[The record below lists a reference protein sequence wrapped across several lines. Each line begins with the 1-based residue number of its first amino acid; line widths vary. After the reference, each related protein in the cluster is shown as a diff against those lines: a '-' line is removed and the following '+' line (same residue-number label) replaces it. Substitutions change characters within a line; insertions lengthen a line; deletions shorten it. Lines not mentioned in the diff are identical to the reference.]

1 MNNGDD
7 KVLALMLRQVRCDGH
22 FFHISASI
30 ALTRAAVQSA
40 ICSGATMLRTSD
52 YMLVLRSKLFDM
64 VGPELDFD
72 DSLTVEPNDS
82 D

>member
-1 MNNGDD
+1 MT
-7 KVLALMLRQVRCDGH
+7 AI

-40 ICSGATMLRTSD
+40 IYSGAIMLRTSD

-64 VGPELDFD
+64 VGHELDFD
-72 DSLTVEPNDS
+72 DSLTVEPNDT